1 MMKPLL
7 LGILLLLATQ
17 GTAHPG
23 VGIVQDAQG
32 NVYYTDLENVWKRA
46 PNGQQRIVVP
56 RVHTHELYLDPQGNL
71 YGEHL
76 WYEGEA
82 TNKWKHYVW
91 RLSSGGQ
98 LSKVI
103 PATPGFLTNYSFN
116 RDHSGAMYWAER
128 DAPYRIMKKLP
139 GGKVMVLARGRFK
152 DVRWQHVTPD
162 GQFYFVDDDALYVLA
177 ADGTIRCLKRNL
189 DEAPPSTAKVNHNLG
204 GIFSDRQGNI
214 YVAVTNLRKV
224 QRLSPSG
231 HITTV
236 ARSSAPWTA
245 SSGLVA
251 PDGDVWLLEYNT
263 ANQVRVRRVRQPQ

>member
-1 MMKPLL
+1 MKPLL
-7 LGILLLLATQ
+7 LGILLLLAIK

-32 NVYYTDLENVWKRA
+32 NVYFTDLENVWKRA
-46 PNGQQRIVVP
+46 PNGQQRIVVA

-71 YGEHL
+71 YGEHV

-82 TNKWKHYVW
+82 TNKWGHYVW
-91 RLSSGGQ
+91 RLSAGGQ
-98 LSKVI
+98 ISKVV
-103 PATPGFLTNYSFN
+103 PNTPGFLTNYSFT
-116 RDHSGAMYWAER
+116 RDQTGAMYWVER
-128 DAPYRIMKKLP
+128 GAPCRFLKMLPNGNIKL
-139 GGKVMVLARGRFK
+139 LATGRFK
-152 DVRWQHVTPD
+152 DVRWQHVTPT

-177 ADGTIRCLKRNL
+177 ADGTIKRVKSDL

-214 YVAVTNLRKV
+214 YVAVTNQRKV
-224 QRLSPSG
+224 QRLSPNG

-251 PDGDVWLLEYNT
+251 SNGDLWLLEYNT
-263 ANQVRVRRVRQPQ
+263 ANQVRVRRVRPQ

>member
-1 MMKPLL
+1 MKLSF
-7 LGILLLLATQ
+7 LGILLLFAAAA
-17 GTAHPG
+17 TAHPG

-56 RVHTHELYLDPQGNL
+56 RVHTHELYLDPRGNL

-82 TNKWKHYVW
+82 TNKWGHYVW
-91 RLSSGGQ
+91 RLSPGGQ

-103 PATPGFLTNYSFN
+103 PDTPGFLTNYSFT
-116 RDHSGAMYWAER
+116 RDQTGAMYWAER
-128 DAPYRIMKKLP
+128 GVPCRFLKKLP
-139 GGKVMVLARGRFK
+139 DGKVKLLATGQFK
-152 DVRWQHVTPD
+152 DIRWQHVTPN
-162 GQFYFVDDDALYVLA
+162 GRFYFVANDALYVLA
-177 ADGTIRCLKRNL
+177 ADGTIRRVKGNL

-231 HITTV
+231 QIKTV

-251 PDGDVWLLEYNT
+251 PNGDLWLLEYNT
-263 ANQVRVRRVRQPQ
+263 ANQVRVRRVRLMP